1 MLSLVVNVCV
11 SFFNCQLNFI
21 FSIYDLVVS
30 GSESRKGIDPKSP
43 IRDVSKSYFLDF
55 NKKEVE
61 NVDKGNQRV
70 NKHVEL

>member
-1 MLSLVVNVCV
+1 
-11 SFFNCQLNFI
+11 
-21 FSIYDLVVS
+21 VVS